1 MWLQINVIKVFAN
14 ENNVFCFNDMKNSS
28 AFCFQ
33 VTEFKRHIY
42 GTNGCFSHSWLVY
55 AAGPYVSL
63 KCVSYI
69 NIGIAIIH
77 ILAFG
82 YITPES
88 PVFYVTKGEISSQ

>member
-1 MWLQINVIKVFAN
+1 MALTGVFH
-14 ENNVFCFNDMKNSS
+14 
-28 AFCFQ
+28 
-33 VTEFKRHIY
+33 TLGIL
-42 GTNGCFSHSWLVY
+42 LVY

-88 PVFYVTKGEISSQ
+88 PVFYVTKGKISSQ